1 MEIKKM
7 NMKHSMMAV
16 AITFC
21 LAFSTLAQ
29 TPSSSQNKPETPTA
43 TPAPSSNSLT
53 NQFNYLKDRSN
64 TYEEYKVIKIT
75 TLNQF
80 WKNIN
85 DSLYVVKSKY
95 KNSLKEISKL
105 DQELKN
111 LKLEVEKRDKNL
123 ASGEYD
129 KAHITVLGI
138 DFKKE
143 NYIYLS
149 WAIIGALGLVI
160 LIGYFRYHSSQRIAY
175 NKTKDVDSLNAEL
188 NDFKQKSREK
198 ELKMGRELQTERN
211 KVEELNQKIVSLK
224 KQVHL

>member
-7 NMKHSMMAV
+7 IMKHSMLAL
-16 AITFC
+16 AIAFC
-21 LAFSTLAQ
+21 LGFSTLAQ
-29 TPSSSQNKPETPTA
+29 TPATENKPETPV
-43 TPAPSSNSLT
+43 PAAAPTSNSLT
-53 NQFNYLKDRSN
+53 NQFNWLKDKSN

-75 TLNQF
+75 SLNSF

-95 KNSLKEISKL
+95 KNSLKEISKQ
-105 DQELKN
+105 DAELKN

-123 ASGEYD
+123 AGGEYD

-138 DFKKE
+138 DFIKD
-143 NYIYLS
+143 NYVYLS
-149 WAIIGALGLVI
+149 WSIIGALILVI
-160 LIGYFRYHSSQRIAY
+160 LIGYYRYHSSQRIAS
-175 NKTKDVDSLNAEL
+175 NKTKDADSLNAEL

>member
-1 MEIKKM
+1 MENKNI
-7 NMKHSMMAV
+7 NMKRSILSV
-16 AITFC
+16 AIALC
-21 LAFSTLAQ
+21 LVFSISAQ
-29 TPSSSQNKPETPTA
+29 TPPKQVKPEETTPVQ
-43 TPAPSSNSLT
+43 APSSNTLT
-53 NQFNYLKDRSN
+53 NQFNYLKDKSN

-95 KNSLKEISKL
+95 KNSLKEIERQNSEIKNFK
-105 DQELKN
+105 QE
-111 LKLEVEKRDKNL
+111 VDKRDKNL
-123 ASGEYD
+123 ASGEYE
-129 KAHITVLGI
+129 KAHINVLGI

-143 NYIYLS
+143 SYIYLS
-149 WAIIGALGLVI
+149 WAIIGGLILVI
-160 LIGYFRYHSSQRIAY
+160 LIGYFRYNSSQRIAS
-175 NKTKDVDSLNAEL
+175 NKTKDFDALNSEL